1 MAVEKMIL
9 DVNYMQKCM
18 IHNGHPNGI
27 IIIIIIITTITIYR
41 EDYNWSCQ
49 GPFQHLDFREAKK
62 RIMRKGKTVR

>member
-1 MAVEKMIL
+1 
-9 DVNYMQKCM
+9 M
-18 IHNGHPNGI
+18 IHNGYPIGIII

-49 GPFQHLDFREAKK
+49 GRFQRLDFREGQK